1 MKETVKRRKQQLRA
15 MKRNRRERPRARNG
29 REVVEERSDNVM
41 GRRKSRVKT
50 QKYLTHERNSKEKEE
65 TTESDEKE
73 TIRRDHRGCVERREV
88 AEERND
94 NVKGRRKSR
103 MKIG

>member
-1 MKETVKRRKQQLRA
+1 MSEKGTVKRRKQQLRA

-29 REVVEERSDNVM
+29 REVVEERSDNHDVM

-65 TTESDEKE
+65 TTESDEK
-73 TIRRDHRGCVERREV
+73 
-88 AEERND
+88 
-94 NVKGRRKSR
+94 
-103 MKIG
+103 